1 MKKINSITIETE
13 IDEWPDISYLGEVRQ
28 RKETGNE
35 IPTRPD
41 DIKNTEW
48 FKPCNHLPHDIYN
61 WRHASDEEQ
70 EKVIKQYGSLRKA
83 DIAYAYQDLKR
94 LENFYASQWWME
106 VITIRASIAV
116 SDDGEHWAF
125 DEIVVSLGGIESDG
139 SKEYKEQIKNDLIS
153 EMKHELE
160 LWKFRQ
166 EEIETKIKEITNEQR
181 I

>member
-1 MKKINSITIETE
+1 MKKINSITIKTE
-13 IDEWPDISYLGEVRQ
+13 PDEYPDISYLGEVRQ
-28 RKETGNE
+28 RKKTGNE

-48 FKPCNHLPHDIYN
+48 FEPCNHLPHDINN
-61 WRHASDEEQ
+61 WRHVSDEEK

-83 DIAYAYQDLKR
+83 DIAYAYQDLRR
-94 LENFYASQWWME
+94 LENFYAGRWWME

-125 DEIVVSLGGIESDG
+125 DGIVMSLGGIESNG
-139 SKEYKEQIKNDLIS
+139 SEEYKQEIINDLMS

-160 LWKFRQ
+160 LWKFTP
-166 EEIETKIKEITNEQR
+166 EEIEKAMKELTNHDN